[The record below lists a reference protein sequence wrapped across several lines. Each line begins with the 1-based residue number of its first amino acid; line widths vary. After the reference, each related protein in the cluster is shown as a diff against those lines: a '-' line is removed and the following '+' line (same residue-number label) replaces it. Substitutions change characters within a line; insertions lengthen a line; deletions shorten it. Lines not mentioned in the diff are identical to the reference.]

1 MRAPPSKSPGGSGGL
16 PERETGLG
24 RCWGGCKKGGGE
36 AVEER
41 LYGPESVSIA
51 RDRWGGGKCFSG
63 KKLALYILFLFVDE
77 KKFFLWAR
85 KKEKSVVVFW

>member
-1 MRAPPSKSPGGSGGL
+1 M
-16 PERETGLG
+16 LG
-24 RCWGGCKKGGGE
+24 RLQERGRRGCRGE

-77 KKFFLWAR
+77 KKFFLGAR